1 MRLYEKVLLD
11 PSLAKEV
18 VPGVPVAELVHAV
31 EIEDAMTADDFLLR
45 RTKLYLTLSAQERE
59 AVGRWFSG

>member
-1 MRLYEKVLLD
+1 
-11 PSLAKEV
+11 
-18 VPGVPVAELVHAV
+18 
-31 EIEDAMTADDFLLR
+31 MTADDFLLR